1 MKKLVLAI
9 ALMAFGASVSFAQ
22 NAPTGETVKT
32 KTSKKAKK
40 PAAKMAATMYECP
53 MKCTPA
59 SDHAGKCP
67 KCNMD
72 LVAVKAK
79 AKAK

>member
-9 ALMAFGASVSFAQ
+9 ALMAFGTTVSFAQ
-22 NAPTGETVKT
+22 NAPTAETAKP

-40 PAAKMAATMYECP
+40 PAAKNAKTMYECP
-53 MKCTPA
+53 MHCEPA
-59 SDHAGKCP
+59 TDHAGTCGKC
-67 KCNMD
+67 KMD

-79 AKAK
+79 KP